1 VSGAAAAGAEP
12 VHLAV
17 HGLSKEYP
25 SRAGAIRA
33 LSEVA
38 FAVRRGE
45 FVSIIGPSG
54 CGKSTLLKIILGVVP
69 GATGQV
75 EVGGTAGDRIARA
88 AIGMVF
94 QTPSLLPWRRVLDN
108 VLLPIDALGL
118 SREAYRDRARALL
131 GLVGLSGFEARYPR
145 ELSGGMQQRV
155 SLCRALIHEPDL
167 LLMDEPFGALDALTR
182 EEMQVELL
190 RVWRETAKTV
200 LFVTHSIDEAVLL
213 SDRVLVMTPRPGRMT
228 RDLAVDLPRPRT
240 ADLRA
245 SPRFQA
251 YAHELRQSLG
261 RLPT

>member
-1 VSGAAAAGAEP
+1 VTETRPAGAGP
-12 VHLAV
+12 VHLEV

-33 LSEVA
+33 LRDVD
-38 FAVRRGE
+38 FAVHRGE

-69 GATGQV
+69 ASTGAVRIDGSP
-75 EVGGTAGDRIARA
+75 EDRIARA
-88 AIGMVF
+88 SIGMVF
-94 QTPSLLPWRRVLDN
+94 QTPSLLPWRRVLEN
-108 VLLPIDALGL
+108 VLLPIDALGRP
-118 SREAYRDRARALL
+118 REAYRGRARDLL
-131 GLVGLSGFEARYPR
+131 TLVGLAGFEGRYPR

-182 EEMQVELL
+182 EEMQIELL

-213 SDRVLVMTPRPGRMT
+213 SDRVLVMAPRPGRMT
-228 RDLAVDLPRPRT
+228 TSVPIELPRPRG

-245 SPRFQA
+245 SPGFQA
-251 YAHELRQSLG
+251 HAHRLRQSLG
-261 RLPT
+261 RA